1 MPNYSYSF
9 QKYEKSR
16 HVRAALRDKSISH
29 KHSREIALALK
40 GKSIEKENKLVF
52 IVHSKSTKKQIIES
66 MRIIYESD
74 VSEVNTFN
82 TIRGKKAIM
91 KFKNTDGARQLA
103 TNLGL
108 V

>member
-1 MPNYSYSF
+1 MSKFIDNKNLKIDSESAGKIIIQPYIT
-9 QKYEKSR
+9 EKTFN
-16 HVRAALRDKSISH
+16 I
-29 KHSREIALALK
+29 
-40 GKSIEKENKLVF
+40 IEKENKLSFV
-52 IVHSKSTKKQIIES
+52 VHSKATKKQIIES
-66 MRIIYESD
+66 MKVIYDTD

-91 KFKNTDGARQLA
+91 KFKNAEGARQLA

>member
-1 MPNYSYSF
+1 MSKFVDNKNLKIDSESASKIIIQPYIT
-9 QKYEKSR
+9 EKTFN
-16 HVRAALRDKSISH
+16 I
-29 KHSREIALALK
+29 
-40 GKSIEKENKLVF
+40 IEKENKLSFV
-52 IVHSKSTKKQIIES
+52 VHSKATKKQIIES
-66 MRIIYESD
+66 MKVIYDTD

-91 KFKNTDGARQLA
+91 KFKNADGARQLA

>member
-1 MPNYSYSF
+1 MSVFINNKNIKINADIASKILVEPYIT
-9 QKYEKSR
+9 EKTFNF
-16 HVRAALRDKSISH
+16 
-29 KHSREIALALK
+29 
-40 GKSIEKENKLVF
+40 IEKENKLVF

-66 MRIIYESD
+66 MRVIYESD

>member
-1 MPNYSYSF
+1 MNKFVDNKNLKIDSENASKIIIQPYIT
-9 QKYEKSR
+9 EKTFN
-16 HVRAALRDKSISH
+16 I
-29 KHSREIALALK
+29 
-40 GKSIEKENKLVF
+40 IEKENKLSFV
-52 IVHSKSTKKQIIES
+52 VHSKATKKQIIES
-66 MRIIYESD
+66 MKVIYDTD

-91 KFKNTDGARQLA
+91 KFKNAEGARQLA

>member
-1 MPNYSYSF
+1 MNKFIYNKNIEVNADIASKVIIEPYIT
-9 QKYEKSR
+9 EKTFNM
-16 HVRAALRDKSISH
+16 
-29 KHSREIALALK
+29 
-40 GKSIEKENKLVF
+40 IEKENKLSF
-52 IVHSKSTKKQIIES
+52 IVHSKATKQQIIKS
-66 MRIIYESD
+66 MKVIYEVD
-74 VSEVNTFN
+74 VSDVNTFN

>member
-1 MPNYSYSF
+1 MSEFINNKNIKINADIASKILVEPYIT
-9 QKYEKSR
+9 EKTFNL
-16 HVRAALRDKSISH
+16 V
-29 KHSREIALALK
+29 
-40 GKSIEKENKLVF
+40 EKENKLVF

-66 MRIIYESD
+66 MRVIYESEI
-74 VSEVNTFN
+74 SEVNTFN

>member
-1 MPNYSYSF
+1 LSDFTNDKGIKIDPETASKILIEPYIT
-9 QKYEKSR
+9 EKTFN
-16 HVRAALRDKSISH
+16 I
-29 KHSREIALALK
+29 
-40 GKSIEKENKLVF
+40 IEKENKLSF
-52 IVHSKSTKKQIIES
+52 IVHSKATKQQIIES

-74 VSEVNTFN
+74 VKEVNTFN

-91 KFKNTDGARQLA
+91 KFRNADAARQLA

>member
-1 MPNYSYSF
+1 MSEFINNKNIKINADIASKILVEPYIT
-9 QKYEKSR
+9 EKTFNF
-16 HVRAALRDKSISH
+16 
-29 KHSREIALALK
+29 
-40 GKSIEKENKLVF
+40 IEKENKLVF

-66 MRIIYESD
+66 MRVIYESD